1 MDGWISGVN
10 RMIRLRNEGNR
21 RD

>member
-1 MDGWISGVN
+1 MDGWISRAN